1 MERNKPRRG
10 RPPKVDKSNAN
21 IALRLRP
28 EERKQITKCAE
39 MMGLSTNAFMVQ
51 ATLAIVGQING
62 TEKGTPKI
70 VRIGEF
76 TRKLK

>member
-1 MERNKPRRG
+1 
-10 RPPKVDKSNAN
+10 
-21 IALRLRP
+21 
-28 EERKQITKCAE
+28 
-39 MMGLSTNAFMVQ
+39 MGMSTNAFMVQ